1 MEKKQI
7 TIVIPCFNEEKNIEI
22 LIKRLSASIEKIK
35 NYNFEYIFVDDGSTD
50 ETYNQLKE
58 FSKIDNRIKLI
69 KLSRNFGNHN
79 AISAGIENVKD
90 SSCLIVFSSDLQE
103 PPEKISEMILKWE
116 EENDVVWAIR
126 EKRSQSLFGKFLS
139 NIFYK
144 LFISASGLK
153 NYPQEGP
160 SCFFLLDKKVYVNW
174 HKFKESNRMVLGM
187 ISWMGFT
194 HAKIKYVQSSRK
206 KGISSFNLFK
216 LIKLAID
223 SFVSFSHLPIRLI
236 SYFGIIISLFGF
248 SYAAYLT
255 FLYLTRDQSITG
267 WTSLMVIILILS
279 GFQLITLGIIGE
291 YLWRGVD
298 ESRRRPLYLI
308 SEKINFNKKED

>member
-1 MEKKQI
+1 MTKKQI

-50 ETYNQLKE
+50 ETYNKLKE
-58 FSKIDNRIKLI
+58 LSKVDNRIKLI

-90 SSCLIVFSSDLQE
+90 SNCLIVFSSDLQE

-126 EKRSQSLFGKFLS
+126 EKRSQSFFGKFLS

-144 LFISASGLK
+144 LFISASGFK
-153 NYPQEGP
+153 NYPKEGP

-174 HKFKESNRMVLGM
+174 HKFKESNRMVLG
-187 ISWMGFT
+187 IVAWMGFT
-194 HAKIKYVQSSRK
+194 HTKIKYVQSSRK

-255 FLYLTRDQSITG
+255 FLYLTADQSITG
-267 WTSLMVIILILS
+267 WTSLMVIILILG

-291 YLWRGVD
+291 YIWRGVD
-298 ESRRRPLYLI
+298 ESRSRPLYLI
-308 SEKINFNKKED
+308 SEKINFNEKED